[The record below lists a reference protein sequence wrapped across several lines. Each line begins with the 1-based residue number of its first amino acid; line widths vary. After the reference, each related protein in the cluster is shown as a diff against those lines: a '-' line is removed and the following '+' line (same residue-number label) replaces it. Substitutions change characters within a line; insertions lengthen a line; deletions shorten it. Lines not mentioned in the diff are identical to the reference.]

1 MFRIKHWKKLPS
13 RAWLL
18 SSVSQFQ
25 LCFWCQS
32 MKTYFWIISLFLP
45 MLLIQNDVFCQWY
58 YHNDFGKKLP
68 IYPILQSSS
77 CSRHRTPSVW
87 SLAPLSKRKKKK
99 KKSSVS
105 LSVVWADK
113 NHQGFPVPLYSFCIN
128 GWIFFVLKLITQE
141 PVGRNLNYSLSSSAD
156 TVKCLIVTIPVAG
169 KWNFCK
175 VAFCLKRGFSFW
187 FW

>member
-1 MFRIKHWKKLPS
+1 MF
-13 RAWLL
+13 
-18 SSVSQFQ
+18 SVSDTITMTLGKNFQFI
-25 LCFWCQS
+25 L
-32 MKTYFWIISLFLP
+32 YFRVL
-45 MLLIQNDVFCQWY
+45 
-58 YHNDFGKKLP
+58 
-68 IYPILQSSS
+68 
-77 CSRHRTPSVW
+77 
-87 SLAPLSKRKKKK
+87 LAPDIEPPRSGLLPLCQKEKKKK

-175 VAFCLKRGFSFW
+175 VAFCLKRGFSF
-187 FW
+187 